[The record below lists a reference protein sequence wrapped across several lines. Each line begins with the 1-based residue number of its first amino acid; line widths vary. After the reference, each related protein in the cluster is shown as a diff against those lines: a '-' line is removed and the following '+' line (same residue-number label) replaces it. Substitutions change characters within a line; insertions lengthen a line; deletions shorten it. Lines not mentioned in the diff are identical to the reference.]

1 MPESEG
7 KPSEPKGKGIDPRNW
22 GALDVSKDELDVEAQ
37 CSALTSWN
45 IACRLANESES
56 DQLGPSNKRN
66 LNIQAATP
74 VPKGGAMQHHE
85 KSYKEDAL
93 PGKTAQHVKNIQKEC
108 HKKNKSKERVMEQ
121 TSKAPLN
128 PVKDLAHQ

>member
-1 MPESEG
+1 LTKEQTHAVREAERCLTTDERERIAKRSLSQEASIHQGTMPESEG

-56 DQLGPSNKRN
+56 DQLGPS
-66 LNIQAATP
+66 
-74 VPKGGAMQHHE
+74 
-85 KSYKEDAL
+85 
-93 PGKTAQHVKNIQKEC
+93 
-108 HKKNKSKERVMEQ
+108 
-121 TSKAPLN
+121 
-128 PVKDLAHQ
+128 